1 MDVQKYKIL
10 YKDKDRRA
18 SHRRTQRRATGAP
31 ALRALHSQRRL
42 GRDSGHRVQ
51 PGPSRHRRRRATP
64 STLGQPAHPPD
75 QHSRPGRLHQPTPRP
90 APTHPLA
97 LASRV
102 REPLDRRDGT
112 TRHDTDERTVLLS
125 RRPFTEVDRVGAPG
139 LEAAFTPLSIVTGG
153 TPEGAARPGIDHIA
167 LSRHLRPERVW
178 GRPNDVAGHR
188 LSDHDGSGADIIA
201 VTT

>member
-1 MDVQKYKIL
+1 MTARVLIWNLERTPPGCGRGAQAVDHRFLMAPDVMVITET
-10 YKDKDRRA
+10 
-18 SHRRTQRRATGAP
+18 RTTFAERG
-31 ALRALHSQRRL
+31 
-42 GRDSGHRVQ
+42 GH
-51 PGPSRHRRRRATP
+51 
-64 STLGQPAHPPD
+64 TLWSEPP
-75 QHSRPGRLHQPTPRP
+75 R
-90 APTHPLA
+90 
-97 LASRV
+97 
-102 REPLDRRDGT
+102 T
-112 TRHDTDERTVLLS
+112 TRHDADERTVLLS